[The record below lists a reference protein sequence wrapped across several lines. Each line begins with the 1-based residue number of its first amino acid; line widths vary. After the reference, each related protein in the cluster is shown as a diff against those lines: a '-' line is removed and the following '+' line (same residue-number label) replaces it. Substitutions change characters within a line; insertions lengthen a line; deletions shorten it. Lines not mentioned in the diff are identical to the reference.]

1 MRAREFLSEDYEGD
15 LMSELNNLLVVA
27 KGSGAD
33 SIRTQD
39 LANSLRQNGYSA
51 SPESIEQLLS
61 NNQMNVS
68 VTPEEITFIDNQKN
82 NNDMDS
88 EESAQKVKQM
98 AQRSVERGLEK

>member
-1 MRAREFLSEDYEGD
+1 MRAKEFLLENYEAD
-15 LMSELNNLLVVA
+15 LMSELNNLLVAA
-27 KGSGAD
+27 KGSGAH

-39 LANSLRQNGYSA
+39 LVNSLRQNGFSS

-68 VTPEEITFIDNQKN
+68 VTPEEITFVDNQKN

-88 EESAQKVKQM
+88 EESAQHVKQM
-98 AQRSVERGLEK
+98 AQRAVKRDL